1 MKWNLIALVA
11 LLAAPALS
19 LGGSIGLYVSGTT
32 ETQIEVL
39 PGGSFTVDVVIGMGD
54 KGTAGLDGF
63 DGQLR
68 SSAQDGALTW
78 SSDDTV
84 WNGVGTTSATKRGPK
99 NDASKFLMSTAT
111 ASPVTIPVAGT
122 STVGTAG
129 TDVAIG
135 VLAGSKAPYK
145 AAELPGGWIE
155 QITIFVDPTAAKYPY
170 TLSLE
175 GAYIQWAAAAG
186 GNAEDITP
194 LTKITITPEPASLVL
209 LALGGLFLRRR
220 HA

>member
-19 LGGSIGLYVSGTT
+19 MGASIALQVGGTADTT
-32 ETQIEVL
+32 IEVL
-39 PGGSFTVDVVIGMGD
+39 PGGSFTVDIVIDMGAN
-54 KGTAGLDGF
+54 GAAGLDGF

-78 SSDDTV
+78 DPDSTV
-84 WNGVGTTSATKRGPK
+84 WNGVGTTSATRRGPK
-99 NDASKFLMSTAT
+99 NDTSKFLMSTAT
-111 ASPVTIPVAGT
+111 VSPVLIPVAGT
-122 STVGTAG
+122 STVGAAG
-129 TDVAIG
+129 TDVAVG
-135 VLAGSKAPYK
+135 VLAGAKAPYK
-145 AAELPGGWIE
+145 AADLPGGWIE
-155 QITIFVDPTAAKYPY
+155 QITILVDPAAANYPY

-175 GAYIQWAAAAG
+175 GAYIQWAAGAG

>member
-19 LGGSIGLYVSGTT
+19 LGASISLYAGGTT
-32 ETQIEVL
+32 DTTIEVL
-39 PGGSFTVDVVIGMGD
+39 PGGSFTVDVVIDMGS

-78 SSDDTV
+78 DPDSTA
-84 WNGVGTTSATKRGPK
+84 WNGVGTTAATRRGPK
-99 NDASKFLMSTAT
+99 NDTSKFLLTT
-111 ASPVTIPVAGT
+111 GASPVTIPVAGT
-122 STVGTAG
+122 PTVGSAG
-129 TDVAIG
+129 TDAAIG

-145 AAELPGGWIE
+145 AADLPGGWIE
-155 QITIFVDPTAAKYPY
+155 QITINVDPAAANYPY

-194 LTKITITPEPASLVL
+194 LTKITIPPEPASLIL